1 MQRFFFIATIIFYL
15 PTFAQTSPQLF
26 QVTTAATAPGQ
37 TVLIRG
43 EGIDQIATIEIGR
56 LADERVDNASPRYV
70 PLPEADHLP
79 DQKGSKF
86 SPGERMIAVDKVQ
99 QNEKSVKVI
108 IPDNFRQGVYSVRL
122 TDNSGNIS
130 GFYVNVP
137 IVNWVISDDGYNAAA
152 AGDVLRIQGKNLF
165 RSGMNGQV
173 VLANGG
179 KAIRLKIDSVYDDYS
194 VRVTIPAAIPQG
206 AYQLYYHNGS
216 GGKTAWSM
224 PLSVHI
230 VAKEMWK
237 TQAYNV
243 KTYGAKGDG
252 SQDDT
257 EAFKKALDAARD
269 GGIVR
274 VPAGNYI
281 LSDGLVIPAGV
292 MVKGQRGAVL
302 NFTPVA
308 VSALITGTDHFGLT
322 DLTMQA
328 TRAFGIIMNTGQG
341 HVVLERLVVQ
351 QDIGDALADL
361 DSKWAK
367 TGIQLKGPGIRVRD
381 CVFKSAGMFSFVGVS
396 GFIQRCRFEKT
407 GGSVKT
413 YMNIHPQGLI
423 FEDCYKQTNGFGYGA
438 TIQESYDL
446 YEARN
451 VTPFNYINDR
461 EVMTL
466 DGGSGGYYGKVSS
479 ASGNSIALAT
489 DGKTFQWAANKW
501 IGGGLFIID
510 GKGAGQF
517 RRIVSHTVDRIE
529 LDEPFLVVP
538 DASSVISITT
548 IREHLYFVNNTA
560 MDAGAYQLYGSAQN
574 CVIAGLKMQRSA
586 GIIGK
591 GSYVNYGRQPNWYID
606 IVDCQLSDGT
616 YTPQLDQKDKFRGD
630 QQINI
635 IGSGCPG
642 LNIGSLVRGNVLT
655 GKSYIRVSPGGE
667 LNDVQD
673 AIIESNK
680 VSGAKNGLA
689 IYGVG
694 GVVNNLFIHD
704 NQFGTMDIFKALRAE
719 GYQVR

>member
-1 MQRFFFIATIIFYL
+1 MQRLLLIAAIIFYL

-43 EGIDQIATIEIGR
+43 EGIDRIATIEVGR
-56 LADERVDNASPRYV
+56 LPDERVDNASPRYV
-70 PLPEADHLP
+70 PLPSADHLP
-79 DQKGSKF
+79 GSKGSKISF
-86 SPGERMIAVDKVQ
+86 GERMVAVDKVQ
-99 QNEKSVKVI
+99 PNDKSVKVI
-108 IPDNFRQGVYSVRL
+108 IPDDFRQGVYCVRL
-122 TDNSGNIS
+122 TDNSGNVS

-165 RSGMNGQV
+165 RDGASAQV
-173 VLANGG
+173 VLVNGG
-179 KAIRLKIDSVYDDYS
+179 RTIRLKVDSVYDSYS
-194 VRVTIPAAIPQG
+194 VKVAIPAAIQPG
-206 AYQLYYHNGS
+206 TYQLYYHNGS
-216 GGKTAWSM
+216 GGRTAWSM
-224 PLSVHI
+224 PLSVNI
-230 VAKEMWK
+230 VTKDLWK

-243 KTYGAKGDG
+243 KNYGAKGDG
-252 SQDDT
+252 AQDDT
-257 EAFKKALDAARD
+257 EAFKKVLTAARD
-269 GGIVR
+269 GGVVY
-274 VPAGNYI
+274 VPAGNYV

-292 MVKGQRGAVL
+292 IVKGQRGTVL
-302 NFTPVA
+302 NFNPVTIP
-308 VSALITGTDHFGLT
+308 SLISGTDHFGLT
-322 DLTMQA
+322 DLTIRA
-328 TRAFGIIMNTGQG
+328 TRAFGIIMNTGEG
-341 HVVLERLVVQ
+341 HVILERLLVQ

-361 DSKWAK
+361 DSKWSK

-381 CVFKSAGMFSFVGVS
+381 CVFRSAGMFSFVGVS

-407 GGSVKT
+407 GGSVRT
-413 YMNIHPQGLI
+413 YMTIHPEGLI

-461 EVMTL
+461 EAMTL
-466 DGGSGGYYGKVSS
+466 DGGSGGYFGKAGS
-479 ASGNSIALAT
+479 ATGNSIALAP

-517 RRIVSHTVDRIE
+517 RRIVKHTMDRIE
-529 LDEPFLVVP
+529 LDEPFLVPP
-538 DASSVISITT
+538 DTSSIISITT
-548 IREHLYFVNNTA
+548 IRDHLYFVNNTA
-560 MDAGAYQLYGSAQN
+560 MDVGAYQLYGSAQN

-586 GIIGK
+586 GIVSK
-591 GSYVNYGRQPNWYID
+591 GSYVNYGRQPNWYVD

-635 IGSGCPG
+635 IGSGCAG

-667 LNDVQD
+667 INDVQD
-673 AIIESNK
+673 AIIEGNK

-694 GVVNNLFIHD
+694 RVVNNLFIHD
-704 NQFGTMDIFKALRAE
+704 NQFGTMDIHKLLRAE